1 MEHVKAWCL
10 NIANHLTKF
19 KTGAVIET
27 FTETEAGQ
35 VDKALNFSTFKAKTD
50 HARMSAERKKEKLLL
65 LLETNEEVQK
75 LAGLLTKFSPVFS
88 TRDEM
93 MM

>member
-65 LLETNEEVQK
+65 LLELMK
-75 LAGLLTKFSPVFS
+75 KFKIWLDS
-88 TRDEM
+88 
-93 MM
+93 